1 LVNFAQ
7 TIYAF
12 IDTDADGAP
21 DVTSTRAVL
30 IDLTPPPAPDS
41 DGISLEGGNEGLTM
55 RWPKVDTTLYPDLR
69 GYQILCNRG
78 GALQVF
84 KEGSFDPFYQSCP
97 ASVAAGGGG
106 VTGLDPLFVCSPL
119 LSPSTTSHRIKILQN
134 DIVYGAAV
142 VAIDESGNASTPDVF
157 YAAPGATENFYDK
170 YRAPGTD
177 VPGGADGGLCN
188 VAPAA
193 SSRLAGTT
201 TGFIVAGAALLARR
215 RRRRVRHRGAP

>member
-1 LVNFAQ
+1 
-7 TIYAF
+7 
-12 IDTDADGAP
+12 
-21 DVTSTRAVL
+21 
-30 IDLTPPPAPDS
+30 
-41 DGISLEGGNEGLTM
+41 M

-142 VAIDESGNASTPDVF
+142 VAIDESGNASTPDIF
-157 YAAPGATENFYDK
+157 YAAPGATESFYDQ
-170 YRAPGTD
+170 YRAPGTEEM
-177 VPGGADGGLCN
+177 PGPPGAAQGGFCA
-188 VAPAA
+188 VTTEAA
-193 SSRLAGTT
+193 SERATSTSLLFAGM
-201 TGFIVAGAALLARR
+201 VLLAYRR
-215 RRRRVRHRGAP
+215 RRRGTP